1 MKEKRLSRLILVFT
15 ALLVT
20 VCRCS
25 LDGGVSTPITF
36 EDGSTMKCDQFIEYR
51 AVGGNSSTFDCD
63 LPCPDG
69 STVPIK
75 EFSSSELIQAVAE
88 KGKVPASVLQDLQK
102 QYCTAASLI
111 KATVTPTLVP
121 TKTPTLTALPPILTG
136 EVTACNVPGRYINL
150 RLAQPVFDF
159 SSAIATININGI
171 SSECVIPSD
180 NLTVLSCTL
189 PQPLTFPIN
198 IAILINGSPASSFT
212 FDGSYCGY
220 KDPSV
225 PNNDDQQP
233 NNPQPNVPV
242 LPPNPNDPNNP
253 NNPPAVP

>member
-25 LDGGVSTPITF
+25 FDRGSPAPIVF
-36 EDGSTMKCDQFIEYR
+36 EDGSTMRCTKYIDYLPNWS
-51 AVGGNSSTFDCD
+51 ALWNNDSNFDCD

-69 STVPIK
+69 STVPVK
-75 EFSSSELIQAVAE
+75 ELSSPELLKAFTE
-88 KGKVPASVLQDLQK
+88 NGKVPAPVLQDLQK
-102 QYCTAASLI
+102 QYCTAASLA
-111 KATVTPTLVP
+111 KATITPTLAP

-159 SSAIATININGI
+159 SSAIVTININGV
-171 SSECVIPSD
+171 SSECVETGNP
-180 NLTVLSCTL
+180 TVMSCTL
-189 PQPLTFPIN
+189 PQPITFPIN
-198 IAILINGSPASSFT
+198 IGILINGKPASNFT

-220 KDPSV
+220 KDPNA
-225 PNNDDQQP
+225 PNND
-233 NNPQPNVPV
+233 NPQPQPVIPV
-242 LPPNPNDPNNP
+242 LPPDPNDPNNP
-253 NNPPAVP
+253 NNPPLP